1 MRRIVIGL
9 LTFAIAL
16 VVAQGAFATMKDKPN
31 FGYCPDG
38 KKTTDI
44 TKCKTKK

>member
-1 MRRIVIGL
+1 M
-9 LTFAIAL
+9 AIAMAL
-16 VVAQGAFATMKDKPN
+16 VVTQGAFARMKDKPN

-44 TKCKTKK
+44 NKCKTKKN